1 MLYVDDDSEHQAY
14 EKVIS
19 QLVEEHGNSSISLT
33 IGPSVGVL
41 RAANKLAELT
51 TVDIFMT
58 ANDNQV
64 YINEGWD
71 VPLDAE
77 IENIQM
83 AFSACMSNINALGTY

>member
-1 MLYVDDDSEHQAY
+1 MLYVDDDDSEHQAY

-33 IGPSVGVL
+33 IGPSVGVP

-71 VPLDAE
+71 VQLDAE
-77 IENIQM
+77 IEKYPDGV
-83 AFSACMSNINALGTY
+83 FCMYV